1 MLSPVR
7 VDRGAAVTPPA
18 SIAELVARILAA
30 GIAAGVLFVLL
41 VGAFGP
47 ASMQRSIA
55 EDGPSCIIKWT
66 TGIDCPLCGM
76 TRATL
81 AMGGG
86 DFHRAF
92 GLHPLAPF
100 VLAGS
105 LFLMAIVALG
115 RTRSLLVGRRPL
127 ILLGTLAAIWIIRLA
142 V

>member
-1 MLSPVR
+1 M
-7 VDRGAAVTPPA
+7 
-18 SIAELVARILAA
+18 
-30 GIAAGVLFVLL
+30 LL

-47 ASMQRSIA
+47 PGLERSIA
-55 EDGPSCIIKWT
+55 EDGPSCIVKWT

-86 DFHRAF
+86 DWHRAF
-92 GLHPLAPF
+92 SLHPLAPF

-105 LFLMAIVALG
+105 LFLMGIVALG
-115 RTRSLLVGRRPL
+115 RTRSLLFGRRPL
-127 ILLGTLAAIWIIRLA
+127 ILLGVLAAIWIVRLA